1 MSSTTGNERWTTLEL
16 DLSNGCP
23 SHTLKTPL
31 RRPSTND
38 LMSNQF
44 DSSMNSGMSG
54 ITCNSFG
61 ISIVQQ
67 QPSPSMSNNNLL
79 RYRNMVESL
88 GSTTTNQNNSI
99 WISSPTLSSLNSSSN
114 NNSKKKKK
122 MKKTKSASSSA
133 SSRLADNQR
142 RWLAT
147 SANEKALDRPISM
160 IKRNASAIFLPVVF
174 PVSSLKPEE
183 VTNVIII

>member
-16 DLSNGCP
+16 DLNNGCP

-44 DSSMNSGMSG
+44 DISINSVMSD
-54 ITCNSFG
+54 ITFNSFG

-67 QPSPSMSNNNLL
+67 QPSPSMSKDNLL
-79 RYRNMVESL
+79 RYRNMVESS
-88 GSTTTNQNNSI
+88 GSSTTNQSNSI

-114 NNSKKKKK
+114 NNSKKKK
-122 MKKTKSASSSA
+122 MKKTKSASSSS

-147 SANEKALDRPISM
+147 SANEKALDRPIGM
-160 IKRNASAIFLPVVF
+160 IKRNSSSCLF
-174 PVSSLKPEE
+174 PVGSPVSAKKTEE
-183 VTNVIII
+183 VTNIIII

>member
-16 DLSNGCP
+16 DLNNGCP

-44 DSSMNSGMSG
+44 DSSINSGMSG

-67 QPSPSMSNNNLL
+67 QPSPSMSKDNLL
-79 RYRNMVESL
+79 RYRNMVESS
-88 GSTTTNQNNSI
+88 GSSTTNQSNSI
-99 WISSPTLSSLNSSSN
+99 WISLPTLSSLNSSNN
-114 NNSKKKKK
+114 NNSKKK
-122 MKKTKSASSSA
+122 MKKTKSASSSS

-147 SANEKALDRPISM
+147 SANEKALDRPIGM
-160 IKRNASAIFLPVVF
+160 IKRNSSSCLF
-174 PVSSLKPEE
+174 PVGSPVSAKKTEE
-183 VTNVIII
+183 VTNIIII

>member
-16 DLSNGCP
+16 DLNNGCP

-38 LMSNQF
+38 LMSTQF
-44 DSSMNSGMSG
+44 DSSINSGMSG

-61 ISIVQQ
+61 ISIGQQ
-67 QPSPSMSNNNLL
+67 QPSPSMSKNNLL
-79 RYRNMVESL
+79 RYRNLVGQSGTHSRE
-88 GSTTTNQNNSI
+88 
-99 WISSPTLSSLNSSSN
+99 
-114 NNSKKKKK
+114 K
-122 MKKTKSASSSA
+122 MKKAKSASSSA

-147 SANEKALDRPISM
+147 SANEKALDRPIGM
-160 IKRNASAIFLPVVF
+160 IKRNSSVIFF
-174 PVSSLKPEE
+174 PVGSPVSTLKQEE
-183 VTNVIII
+183 

>member
-16 DLSNGCP
+16 DLNNGCP

-44 DSSMNSGMSG
+44 DISINSVMSD
-54 ITCNSFG
+54 ITFNSFG

-67 QPSPSMSNNNLL
+67 QPSPSMSKDNLL
-79 RYRNMVESL
+79 RYRNMVESS
-88 GSTTTNQNNSI
+88 GSSTTNQSNSI
-99 WISSPTLSSLNSSSN
+99 WISSPTLSSLNSSNN
-114 NNSKKKKK
+114 NNSKKK
-122 MKKTKSASSSA
+122 MKKTKSASSSS

-147 SANEKALDRPISM
+147 SANEKALDRPIGM
-160 IKRNASAIFLPVVF
+160 IKRNSSVKLF
-174 PVSSLKPEE
+174 PVGSPVSALKPEE

>member
-16 DLSNGCP
+16 DLNNGCP

-38 LMSNQF
+38 LMSTQF
-44 DSSMNSGMSG
+44 DSSINSGMSG

-67 QPSPSMSNNNLL
+67 QPSPSMSKNNLL
-79 RYRNMVESL
+79 RYRNMVESF
-88 GSTTTNQNNSI
+88 GSSTTNQSNSI
-99 WISSPTLSSLNSSSN
+99 WISSPTLSSLNSSNN
-114 NNSKKKKK
+114 NNSKKK
-122 MKKTKSASSSA
+122 MKKTKSASSSS

-147 SANEKALDRPISM
+147 SANEKALDRPIGM
-160 IKRNASAIFLPVVF
+160 IKRNSSSCLF
-174 PVSSLKPEE
+174 PVGSPVSAKKTEE
-183 VTNVIII
+183 VTNIIII